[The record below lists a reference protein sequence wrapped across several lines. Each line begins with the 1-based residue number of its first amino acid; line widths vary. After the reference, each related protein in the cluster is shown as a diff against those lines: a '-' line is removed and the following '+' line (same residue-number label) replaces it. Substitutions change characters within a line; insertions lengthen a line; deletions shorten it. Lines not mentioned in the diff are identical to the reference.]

1 MVTMAHSA
9 WPNVTENVRIAEPQI
24 SAYMA
29 VDDSIAVFFARVRSG
44 EPVTHYFR

>member
-9 WPNVTENVRIAEPQI
+9 WPNMTENVRVAEPRI

-29 VDDSIAVFFARVRSG
+29 VDDSIAIFFARVGSD